1 MIDIKTLLAK
11 KDDLKS
17 KANEILDL
25 CKAEIRGLTQEE
37 NEAIE
42 TIKKELKEIDLEMRK
57 ASEDEECERKED
69 ENTSE
74 EQENQNEEDVK
85 EDEEERAAEDEAE
98 DKEEETSDDAG
109 DEEENETKEDEEE
122 DETPEE
128 ERNKNILINKME
140 KRFSLLTA
148 IRNIANGQP
157 QDDVTAAVL
166 AEGNSEMRK
175 AGLNFVGQIQLP
187 AEARALTV
195 ADEGEDVVATDF
207 LDVVK
212 PLQAKNVMIQAGAKY
227 VTGLVG
233 DIQYPVMSNGACTW
247 EGETA
252 AAKDGSP
259 KFTNV
264 KLSPKRLTTVV
275 PISKQFLIQDSVG
288 AEAAIREEII
298 NAINAKLEATIL
310 GDGAGT
316 ATEPAGLL
324 NAAATSVND
333 FAGLCDL
340 EAALEEVNVYG
351 DLKYIVSPKAKSA
364 LRNMAKSTK
373 STQLVFENGEI
384 DGTEALCTSH
394 VKDTNFVYGDFSQYI
409 IAQWG
414 NLDITVDNVTLAA
427 DGQIRLVVNAY
438 FDAKPLRAEAFKTG
452 KIA

>member
-1 MIDIKTLLAK
+1 MNNIKDLLNQ
-11 KDDLKS
+11 KDDLKL
-17 KANEILDL
+17 KANEIIDL
-25 CKAEIRGLTQEE
+25 CKTEIRGLTEE
-37 NEAIE
+37 E
-42 TIKKELKEIDLEMRK
+42 TDRLNSIKEQLNKLEEEIR
-57 ASEDEECERKED
+57 SC
-69 ENTSE
+69 S
-74 EQENQNEEDVK
+74 
-85 EDEEERAAEDEAE
+85 EDEEERNEETPE
-98 DKEEETSDDAG
+98 KEEREG
-109 DEEENETKEDEEE
+109 EEEKEEKENHNDEEKETEQKEEDPNEVEEKEDEN
-122 DETPEE
+122 PEE
-128 ERNKNILINKME
+128 EKRNKNILDKKME
-140 KRFSLLTA
+140 KRFSILTA
-148 IRNIANGQP
+148 IRNISNGQP
-157 QDDVTAAVL
+157 QDEVTAAVL
-166 AEGNSEMRK
+166 NAGNNEMRK

-187 AEARALTV
+187 SEVRSLTV

-233 DIQYPVMSNGACTW
+233 DIQYPVMGNGACTW

-252 AAKDGSP
+252 KAKDGSP
-259 KFTNV
+259 TFTNV

-288 AEAAIREEII
+288 AENAIREEII

-310 GDGAGT
+310 GDGAGST
-316 ATEPAGLL
+316 TEPKGLL
-324 NAAATSVND
+324 ENVTNSVGTFAA
-333 FAGLCDL
+333 LCDL
-340 EAALEEVNVYG
+340 EASLEEANVYG

-373 STQLVFENGEI
+373 STQLVYENGEV

-394 VKDTNFVYGDFSQYI
+394 VKETNFVYGDFSQYI

-427 DGQIRLVVNAY
+427 EGQIRLVVNAY
-438 FDAKPLRAEAFKTG
+438 FDAKPLRDKAFVTG